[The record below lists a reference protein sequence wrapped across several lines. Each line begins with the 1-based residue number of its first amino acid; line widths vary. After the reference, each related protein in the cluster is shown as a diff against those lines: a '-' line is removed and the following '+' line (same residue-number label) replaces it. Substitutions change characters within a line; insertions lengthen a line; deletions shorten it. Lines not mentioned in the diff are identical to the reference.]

1 MKSTNII
8 EDIRELLIESGF
20 DNNEFK
26 YLLNLIKRMK
36 RKNLMERSY

>member
-20 DNNEFK
+20 DNNELK